1 MQQILSGIIN
11 ICLPVPEKERE
22 HGEFSFSLSVFF
34 PGDLLLNDF
43 PRSDTND
50 FSSYLIG

>member
-1 MQQILSGIIN
+1 MQQTLSGIIN

-22 HGEFSFSLSVFF
+22 HGEFSLSLFFF

-43 PRSDTND
+43 PRSDTDD